1 MYRASDFTG
10 NENRGNLVLEDDA
23 LWIGSAEAA
32 YPMRKWTIPAL
43 ALLSLGGITAYLL
56 SRKNKQTVSESFQ
69 EFVDTLSNAPTHLEQ
84 WSEDAQHE
92 LDDIRSAVENIAAS
106 LGDSKA
112 QKA

>member
-1 MYRASDFTG
+1 M
-10 NENRGNLVLEDDA
+10 EDDV

-32 YPMRKWTIPAL
+32 HPMRKWTIPAL

-56 SRKNKQTVSESFQ
+56 SRKNKPTVSESFQ
-69 EFVDTLSNAPTHLEQ
+69 EFVDTLSNAPAHLEQ

-106 LGDSKA
+106 IGNSNT